1 MRTNS
6 KKLLSILSLSVLV
19 VVTSTAVADISN
31 VVFRIEATNAAGS
44 GSFEVT
50 KDKLK
55 FNPLTGTYTWN
66 LPAPITLTGVGGPVA
81 VLDGGDLTLKSDP
94 QVSLGFAVLSGT
106 TTTTFIIESALL
118 SFPPIPSSVAEGKAS
133 TALTVTDL
141 DNNGATLQALGAPGT
156 GAYLAQYNGFVPS
169 GTTFASLIYRVLASA
184 GGSGAGSQ
192 NHPPSGYLSIP
203 NDVNDMSAQLAFTL
217 TANDSGSGTSN
228 FQIIPEPAS
237 LALLGFGALV
247 LAGRRR

>member
-1 MRTNS
+1 MLANS
-6 KKLLSILSLSVLV
+6 KRLLPILSLSVLL

-55 FNPLTGTYTWN
+55 FNPQTGTYTWN

-81 VLDGGDLTLKSDP
+81 VLDGADLTLKSDP
-94 QVSLGFAVLSGT
+94 QVSLGFAVLSGM

-118 SFPPIPSSVAEGKAS
+118 SFPPIPAGVAEGRAS
-133 TALTVTDL
+133 AALSVTDL
-141 DNNGATLQALGAPGT
+141 DNNGATLQGLGAPGT
-156 GAYLAQYNGFVPS
+156 GVYLAQYNGFVPN
-169 GTTFASLIYRVLASA
+169 GTTFASLLYRVFASP
-184 GGSGAGSQ
+184 GGSGGGSQ
-192 NHPPSGYLSIP
+192 NYPQSGYLSIP
-203 NDVNDMSAQLAFTL
+203 NDVKDMSAQLAFTL

-228 FQIIPEPAS
+228 FEIIPEPAS
-237 LALLGFGALV
+237 LILFGFGALL